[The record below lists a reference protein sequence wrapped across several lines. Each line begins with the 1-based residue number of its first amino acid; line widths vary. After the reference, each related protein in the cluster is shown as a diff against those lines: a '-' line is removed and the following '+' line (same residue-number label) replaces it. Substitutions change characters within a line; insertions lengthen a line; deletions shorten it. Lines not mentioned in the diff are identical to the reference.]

1 MDREFYYDAVDKMQK
16 MKVDPEYIQGWIGGY
31 MGNPKREEQRITDAY
46 DAGYEDGEGSD
57 ISKIDR
63 WVKD

>member
-1 MDREFYYDAVDKMQK
+1 MDREFYYDAVDRMQK

-46 DAGYEDGEGSD
+46 EAGYEDGEGSD
-57 ISKIDR
+57 ISKFEQ